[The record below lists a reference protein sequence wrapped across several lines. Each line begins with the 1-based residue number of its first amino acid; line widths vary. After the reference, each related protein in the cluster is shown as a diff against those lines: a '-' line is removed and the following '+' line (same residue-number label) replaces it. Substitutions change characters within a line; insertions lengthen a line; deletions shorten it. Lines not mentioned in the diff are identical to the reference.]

1 MATTGRTYTKDDKV
15 IKTQG
20 IRQKKKDKEK
30 AEAPEKSDLDK
41 ERAKLEKHVI
51 LKDLPPHLQ
60 QAYRRFKSVF
70 SEDMLFGILGIEYAY
85 LSSNRKDMTL
95 EKYTT
100 QMCKILETMR
110 RMVASK
116 EGSGIYIPDQVNF
129 VIEGYKD
136 VDDHSDQPEFE

>member
-1 MATTGRTYTKDDKV
+1 MSTGYTYQKDDKIV
-15 IKTQG
+15 KTQG

-30 AEAPEKSDLDK
+30 AEAPEKSEIEK
-41 ERAKLEKHVI
+41 ERSKLEKHVI

-85 LSSNRKDMTL
+85 LSSNRSEMSM

-116 EGSGIYIPDQVNF
+116 EGGGVYIPDQVKF

-136 VDDHSDQPEFE
+136 GNDTSDEPEFE